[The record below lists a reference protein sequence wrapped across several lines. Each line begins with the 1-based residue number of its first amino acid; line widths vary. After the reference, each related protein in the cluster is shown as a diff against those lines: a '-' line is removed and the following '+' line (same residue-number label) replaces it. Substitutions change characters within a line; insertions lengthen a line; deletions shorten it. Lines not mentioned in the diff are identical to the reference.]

1 MTTTSEFLGKPQPPR
16 DGKGRYLVRSLDGSK
31 LVPYTRATTIAETN
45 SDRWNLEL
53 WAKRHVVSGLTID
66 RALVAEAT
74 GLEVKADRDKL
85 NSIAERAMTAS
96 RAHERAD
103 AGTRMHL
110 LAELSDAGQPL
121 PADVTDIER
130 ADIDA
135 YTRALREAG
144 CELVPE
150 MSEVVVI
157 HDDLKIAGTL
167 DRIIRRR
174 DGRLQVLD
182 LKTGDSVEYAIREI
196 AVQMAIYAYATNIY
210 RWEDETRL
218 PMPGD
223 LDTMGGLIAWCPL
236 GRGKCELIAVDLMAG
251 WRGVEL
257 ALQVRK
263 WRSQKMAQ
271 LAQTLYAAEV
281 QEVQEVEPVEIDT
294 GLLAHLRRRAA
305 RLKMKYPEAANELVG
320 RWPLGVPSLKS
331 EGPFTAEQL
340 EELLKAMQRVE
351 ASHSVPFG
359 ETWPPPPL
367 RPVSSRPTMTEEQTA
382 KAISALVD

>member
-1 MTTTSEFLGKPQPPR
+1 MSTTSDFLGKPQPPR
-16 DGKGRYLVRSLDGSK
+16 DGKGRYLVRSVDGSK
-31 LVPYTRATTIAETN
+31 LDSYTRATTVAETN

-121 PADVTDIER
+121 PADVTDIELD
-130 ADIDA
+130 DIDA

-144 CELVPE
+144 CELVLE

-167 DRIIRRR
+167 DRIVRRP

-210 RWEDETRL
+210 CWEDETRL
-218 PMPGD
+218 PMPSD
-223 LDTMGGLIAWCPL
+223 LDTTEALIAWCPL
-236 GRGKCELIAVDLMAG
+236 GQAKCEIIAVDLMAG

-263 WRSQKMAQ
+263 WRSQKMAH
-271 LAQTLYAAEV
+271 LAQTLYAA
-281 QEVQEVEPVEIDT
+281 EVQEVEPVEIDT

-305 RLKMKYPEAANELVG
+305 RLKMKYPEAANELVKH
-320 RWPLGVPSLKS
+320 WPLGVPPLKS
-331 EGPFTAEQL
+331 EEPFTTEQL